1 MIINKKV
8 YDVTKFLDE
17 HPGGEDVLL
26 DSSGQDATQGFEDVG
41 HSEEA
46 RAQLTGLYLGEVR
59 EATEEEKQLAK
70 EEAAKR
76 GETLPVRASN
86 GGSGNT
92 IAKWLV
98 PLFII
103 GIALIL
109 RKYTASVSE

>member
-1 MIINKKV
+1 MIIDKKV

-41 HSEEA
+41 HSAEA
-46 RAQLTGLYLGEVR
+46 RAQLKELFIGEVR
-59 EATEEEKQLAK
+59 EATEEEKQQAK

-76 GETLPVRASN
+76 GETLPLEASN
-86 GGSGNT
+86 GGFAIS
-92 IAKWLV
+92 IAKWLL
-98 PLFII
+98 PLVII
-103 GIALIL
+103 GIALML